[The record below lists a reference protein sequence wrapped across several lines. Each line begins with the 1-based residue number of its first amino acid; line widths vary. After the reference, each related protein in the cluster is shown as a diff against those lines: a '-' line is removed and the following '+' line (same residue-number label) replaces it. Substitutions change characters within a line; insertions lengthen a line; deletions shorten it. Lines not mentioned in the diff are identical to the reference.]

1 MIVVVVM
8 FKMEQELNCV
18 KQLHTMHLVNL
29 LTLARGKGT
38 RGGYNEGNRKN
49 RPHFVTMVGL
59 FFSPL
64 PSSPGIMV
72 CVFGRVIK

>member
-29 LTLARGKGT
+29 LTLTRGKGQVA
-38 RGGYNEGNRKN
+38 RDGE
-49 RPHFVTMVGL
+49 M
-59 FFSPL
+59 
-64 PSSPGIMV
+64 IE
-72 CVFGRVIK
+72 